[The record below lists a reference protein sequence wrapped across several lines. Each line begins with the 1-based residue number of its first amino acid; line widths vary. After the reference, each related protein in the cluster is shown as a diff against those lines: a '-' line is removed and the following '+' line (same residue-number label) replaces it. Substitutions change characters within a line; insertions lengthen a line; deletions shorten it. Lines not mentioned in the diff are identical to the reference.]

1 MRKQLRLSLLFLMVM
16 PALIL
21 GQNTFKVKG
30 KVTDSKTKEPLIGAS
45 VVLKIFNVG
54 AATDFEGNFSFEVP
68 TVLAKGQTSDLV
80 ASFVNYKKQTTSV
93 TVNGSDITF
102 NFNLEED
109 ILQMQ
114 TVVVTGTGTM
124 VERQKLG
131 NTIGHVSAAQVDNSK
146 ALDVISAIQGKVANV
161 EITQTSGEPGAST
174 YLRIRGAHSITG
186 GTQPLIVVD
195 GSPINNQEIGA
206 GAVGGVTQQNRATD
220 INPKDIE
227 SISILKGAS
236 AAALYGSRALN
247 GVVLITT
254 KSGKAGKAKV
264 SYDLSY
270 TFDNITAV
278 QPLQQYYGQGSAG
291 VASKTSSA
299 TWGPAIAA
307 GTPTFNHEKDMF
319 QTGHTADNNVSIS
332 GGNERTTYYFS
343 AGRTNIQGTII
354 GKSSYQRNALRLKA
368 SQLINDEIKITGN
381 IQFNDVSGDRIQR
394 GSNVSGLLLGAWRTP
409 PDFDNSVY
417 IDPVTGFH
425 RSYRV
430 QNPTTLKSS
439 RGYDNPFFIVNEH
452 VNNTQVGRMF
462 GNLKFEYDPYD
473 WLNISYILGHDY
485 TNDER
490 RTVLPPS
497 TSSQPDGVVTREK
510 FNTQETDGN
519 LTVSAKNKF
528 DFWDMTATLILGQNL
543 NQRKY
548 NQFTVTGTNMAVYG
562 FNQLDNT
569 ASYTPDEYESTVRS
583 ENYWGNITLELFNQ
597 LFVTAGLRND
607 GSSTFGESQ
616 KRHWYPKFSGAWEFS
631 KLDFF
636 KDYSSWFNF
645 GKLRASYGE
654 AGQEPGVYSTLTA
667 FGSSSG
673 AFGDGWGLSFTS
685 NAYAYGGFYTSG
697 GKGQKNILPQRTK
710 EFEMGLDLGFLNERL
725 GLEFTYYN
733 SKTVDAI
740 FSLPLPPSTGYT
752 SQVQNAGVINN
763 KGLELSITAQPLN
776 LPEFKWDLGF
786 IYASNKNEVL
796 DLSGA
801 EYVGLGGF
809 TSANGAAYMGY
820 PLPVIR
826 GYDYVK
832 FGRGIIYNNEDI
844 DKKYSGWSPGDL
856 FIATTGYPVQDPQIR
871 IIGDP
876 NPKWTGS
883 VRSTFTLF
891 GEVEISALIDIKQGG
906 DVWNGTLGALTYFG
920 TSMESADRGAMVT
933 FTGYGPGAGKSVAKD
948 QAYYQGVGSSFVGPS
963 VANMEDGSYV
973 KLREISVAYTLRNDF
988 IKQWTG
994 ISSIDLRLSARNL
1007 KTWTNYKGIDPETNL
1022 TGGTNLRGL
1031 DYFNNPQTRSII
1043 LSLRFNY

>member
-1 MRKQLRLSLLFLMVM
+1 MRKLLQISLLFLIIL
-16 PALIL
+16 PGFLL
-21 GQNTFKVKG
+21 GQSTFKVKG
-30 KVTDSKTKEPLIGAS
+30 KVTDSKTGEPLIGAS
-45 VVLKIFNVG
+45 VVLKVLNVG
-54 AATDFEGNFSFEVP
+54 AASDFNGNFSFDVP
-68 TVLAKGQTSDLV
+68 TILAKGQTSDLV
-80 ASFVNYKKQTTSV
+80 ASFVNYKKQTASV
-93 TVNGSDITF
+93 TINGSDITY
-102 NFNLEED
+102 NFSLEED

-114 TVVVTGTGTM
+114 TVVVTGTGTS
-124 VERQKLG
+124 VEKQKLG
-131 NTIGHVSAAQVDNSK
+131 NTIGHVSAEAVANSK

-174 YLRIRGAHSITG
+174 YIRIRGAHSITG
-186 GTQPLIVVD
+186 GTQPLMVVD

-206 GAVGGVTQQNRATD
+206 GGVGGVTQQNRASD

-270 TFDNITAV
+270 SYDDITQV
-278 QPLQQYYGQGSAG
+278 QPLQQLYGQGNNG
-291 VASKTSSA
+291 LASKTASA
-299 TWGPAIAA
+299 TWGPLL
-307 GTPTFNHEKDMF
+307 GSTPVFNHEKDMF
-319 QTGHTADNNVSIS
+319 QTGHNTDNNLTVS

-343 AGRTNIQGTII
+343 VGRTNVLGTII
-354 GKSSYQRNALRLKA
+354 GNSRYQRNSIRLKA
-368 SQLINDEIKITGN
+368 SQLINEQIKVTGN
-381 IQFNDVSGDRIQR
+381 FQFNDVSADRIQR
-394 GSNVSGLLLGAWRTP
+394 GSNVSGLLLGGWRTP
-409 PDFDNSVY
+409 PDFDNSLY

-430 QNPTTLKSS
+430 QNPTALKVS
-439 RGYDNPFFIVNEH
+439 RGYDNPFFVAFEH
-452 VNNTQVGRMF
+452 VNKSDVGRVF
-462 GNLKFEYDPYD
+462 GNIKVDYDPYD
-473 WLNISYILGHDY
+473 WLNFSYILGHDY

-497 TSSQPDGVVTREK
+497 SSAQPDGLVTREK

-519 LTVSAKNKF
+519 FVVTAKNKF
-528 DFWDMTATLILGQNL
+528 DFADMTATLILGQNL

-548 NQFTVTGTNMAVYG
+548 NAISVTGTNMAVYG

-569 ASYTPDEYESTVRS
+569 ASYTPDEFESTIRS
-583 ENYWGNITLELFNQ
+583 ESYWGNLTFEMFNQ
-597 LFVTAGLRND
+597 LYLTAGLRND
-607 GSSTFGESQ
+607 GSSTFGESE
-616 KRHWYPKFSGAWEFS
+616 KRHWYPKFSGAWEFT
-631 KLDFF
+631 KLDLF
-636 KDYSSWFNF
+636 KDFSSWLNF
-645 GKLRASYGE
+645 GKVRSSYGE
-654 AGQEPGVYSTLTA
+654 AGQEPGVYTTLTA
-667 FGSSSG
+667 FGSSTG
-673 AFGDGWGLSFTS
+673 AFGDGWGLSFSS
-685 NAYAYGGFYTSG
+685 NAYGFGGFYTTG

-710 EFEMGLDLGFLNERL
+710 EFEVGLDFGFLNDRL
-725 GLEFTYYN
+725 GVEFTYYN
-733 SKTVDAI
+733 SKTTDAI
-740 FSLPLPPSTGYT
+740 FSLPLPPSTGNT
-752 SQVQNAGVINN
+752 SQVQNAGIINN
-763 KGLELSITAQPLN
+763 RGIELSITAQPIN
-776 LPEFKWDLGF
+776 ISNFKWDLGL
-786 IYASNKNEVL
+786 IYATNKNEVI

-801 EYVGLGGF
+801 EYIGLGGF
-809 TSANGAAYMGY
+809 TSANGAAYMGQ

-832 FGRGIIYNNEDI
+832 FGRGVVYSGVDI
-844 DKKYSGWSPGDL
+844 DKTYTGWSPGDMY
-856 FIATTGYPVQDPQIR
+856 IHTTGYPVQDPQVR

-876 NPKWTGS
+876 NPDWTGS

-891 GEVEISALIDIKQGG
+891 GEVELSALFDIKQGG

-920 TSMESADRGAMVT
+920 TSAESADRGT
-933 FTGYGPGAGKSVAKD
+933 FVVFNGYGPGVGKSVVKD

-963 VANMEDGSYV
+963 SANMEDGSYV
-973 KLREISVAYTLRNDF
+973 KLREISIAYTLRNDL
-988 IKQWTG
+988 IKDWTG

-1031 DYFNNPQTRSII
+1031 DYFNNPQTRSIV